1 MRLRTVATGFTLIE
15 VLVALVIVAVGVAAL
30 LSALNSAAN
39 STAWLRDKAFAQWIA
54 ANRIAE
60 TRLATNPP
68 ATGKSEGAID
78 YAGQR
83 WQWRQDIT
91 ATQFP
96 SLRRIDVR
104 VRPESAAPAAGPA
117 AAPGGTDDDGGDWT
131 IELSGSIG
139 SSVAFATGA
148 DPAWEPAPTG
158 TGPGG
163 SNPPPGAP
171 SPSPSPSPA
180 TGPST

>member
-1 MRLRTVATGFTLIE
+1 MRRHSSTFGFTLIE

-60 TRLATNPP
+60 TRLATNAPS
-68 ATGKSEGAID
+68 TGKSEGEIE

-104 VRPESAAPAAGPA
+104 VRPMSAAPATAPS
-117 AAPGGTDDDGGDWT
+117 AAPAGAEDDGGDWT
-131 IELSGSIG
+131 IVLSGSIG

-148 DPAWEPAPTG
+148 DPDWEPVAPG
-158 TGPGG
+158 GGPGG
-163 SNPPPGAP
+163 SNPPPAP
-171 SPSPSPSPA
+171 VPA
-180 TGPST
+180 T

>member
-1 MRLRTVATGFTLIE
+1 MTRRSVAGGFTLIE

-68 ATGKSEGAID
+68 TTGKSEGAID

-104 VRPESAAPAAGPA
+104 VRPERAAHSTGPA
-117 AAPGGTDDDGGDWT
+117 AAPSGTDEDTGDWT

-148 DPAWEPAPTG
+148 DPIWEPAPTG
-158 TGPGG
+158 TGSGG
-163 SNPPPGAP
+163 SNPPPGT
-171 SPSPSPSPA
+171 PSPA
-180 TGPST
+180 PAPGPST

>member
-1 MRLRTVATGFTLIE
+1 MTRRHVAGGFTLIE

-54 ANRIAE
+54 ANRIVE

-68 ATGKSEGAID
+68 STGKSEGDIE

-104 VRPESAAPAAGPA
+104 VRPMSAVAD
-117 AAPGGTDDDGGDWT
+117 AAPGAAQSSVDDEDGDWT
-131 IELSGSIG
+131 IILSGSIG

-148 DPAWEPAPTG
+148 DPSWEPAA
-158 TGPGG
+158 
-163 SNPPPGAP
+163 PPPASG
-171 SPSPSPSPA
+171 PA
-180 TGPST
+180 T